1 MITVQVNGTCRLLPA
16 ALPLV
21 ACLRQLG
28 YDPRLVALELNGDIL
43 HRQHWSATCL
53 QDGDV
58 IEVVTIVGGG
68 SAAAAVV

>member
-16 ALPLV
+16 AEPLLE
-21 ACLRQLG
+21 CLQQLG

-43 HRQHWSATCL
+43 HRQYWSATCL

-68 SAAAAVV
+68 SAATAIV